1 MAAAAAAA
9 PPPPPPGTPPPCV
22 PPYCTPGQR
31 YNYQGCLTPAAL
43 AQPYCNTSL
52 SIAARVA
59 SLVASLNITEKA
71 NRMSVN
77 SEGPA
82 DDDTYRRL
90 GLPPCESSRSLCVF
104 SPSKRR
110 RCTDAWLMETNTA
123 ANAAC
128 LNGTR
133 CATNFVGPEGLAA
146 SFNRSVWR
154 AKGEVVSTEQRAFSN
169 HGAVKKP
176 HNCQASKKGKS
187 NPCYVSNTGYGPNIN
202 VLRSPQFGR
211 NSEMVGEDPLL
222 SGTYAKEMVAEQQKA
237 DAHGHPRMLVYLKHY
252 TAYTLDCRVGGP
264 PPKRTPTSHC
274 NTDNNAISPYDYA
287 DTYLPQY
294 RIAMTVAS
302 GVMCAYS
309 AENGHPSCAN
319 DFLLNTVRNPQPCLA
334 LPCGRVVL
342 TRILLT
348 GAARTVASTR
358 CPRDHGLRRDQ
369 PPHLGARLRTL
380 LLCSSGV
387 GPR

>member
-1 MAAAAAAA
+1 MAPSPSCASIQRTIASISCRTFPSVAAPP

-59 SLVASLNITEKA
+59 SLVASLNMTEKA

-90 GLPPCESSRSLCVF
+90 GLPPY
-104 SPSKRR
+104 
-110 RCTDAWLMETNTA
+110 AWLMETNTA

-176 HNCQASKKGKS
+176 HNCQASKKGKN

-222 SGTYAKEMVAEQQKA
+222 SGTYAREMVAEQQKA

-319 DFLLNTVRNPQPCLA
+319 DFLLNKVRTLNLA
-334 LPCGRVVL
+334 LCSR
-342 TRILLT
+342 LLIPRSD
-348 GAARTVASTR
+348 AHLAHRCCASGGID
-358 CPRDHGLRRDQ
+358 PM
-369 PPHLGARLRTL
+369 P
-380 LLCSSGV
+380 S
-387 GPR
+387 